1 MKILVQGSIS
11 SLSKENG
18 SSVERHGGQPA
29 TRRVPKMDNGTLKTK
44 YQLFSPRIY
53 EEMQAVLA
61 SNVTPGSKI
70 LDLGPYEGN
79 NEVFLDGLGLTV
91 DIDCVDIDEEA
102 LKVLS
107 AKPFKNISV
116 QTTLQDG
123 NEFLDAYD
131 KQVDIVLSSASI
143 HELNESKNQWA
154 YMNWFFRQANRILV
168 PGGKVIIGDLY
179 FPDSISDEVVE
190 EFREWQW
197 EAIHHASSR
206 EQFVYPELIEETSLA
221 NGFELVSKKEI
232 RAMREI
238 DRRYYVFV
246 LEKV

>member
-1 MKILVQGSIS
+1 MS
-11 SLSKENG
+11 
-18 SSVERHGGQPA
+18 
-29 TRRVPKMDNGTLKTK
+29 TLKTK

-79 NEVFLDGLGLTV
+79 NEIFLDGLGLKV
-91 DIDCVDIDEEA
+91 DIDCVDIDETA
-102 LKVLS
+102 LKVLA
-107 AKPFKNISV
+107 AKEFQNITV
-116 QTTLQDG
+116 NIVHEDG
-123 NEFLDAYD
+123 NEFLRNYD
-131 KQVDIVLSSASI
+131 KQVDLVLSSASI
-143 HELNESKNQWA
+143 HEMNNPRNQWS
-154 YMNWFFRQANRILV
+154 YMNWFFAEANRVLV
-168 PGGKVIIGDLY
+168 PGGKVVIGDLY

-190 EFREWQW
+190 EFRKWQW

-206 EQFVYPELIEETSLA
+206 EQFVYPEMIEETALSH
-221 NGFELVSKKEI
+221 GFELVSKKEI

-246 LEKV
+246 LQKT

>member
-1 MKILVQGSIS
+1 MS
-11 SLSKENG
+11 
-18 SSVERHGGQPA
+18 
-29 TRRVPKMDNGTLKTK
+29 TLKTK

-79 NEVFLDGLGLTV
+79 NEIFLDGLGLKV
-91 DIDCVDIDEEA
+91 DIDCVDIDKEA
-102 LKVLS
+102 LEVL
-107 AKPFKNISV
+107 ATEEFQNITVSI
-116 QTTLQDG
+116 THADG
-123 NEFLDAYD
+123 NEFLANYT

-143 HELNESKNQWA
+143 HELNNPKSQWS
-154 YMNWFFRQANRILV
+154 YMNWFFSRANEVLV
-168 PGGKVIIGDLY
+168 PGGKVVIGDLY
-179 FPDSISDEVVE
+179 FPDWIPDEVVE
-190 EFREWQW
+190 EFRKWQW
-197 EAIHHASSR
+197 EAIKHASSR
-206 EQFVYPELIEETSLA
+206 EEFVFPELIEETAQA

-246 LEKV
+246 LQKI